1 MEEKC
6 LYLWSLTTILQKT
19 MKKTF
24 ITLLLSLAGLTAA
37 ASNTWQLLGVDYT
50 VDTLFHAIIGPGT
63 SQTSLY
69 FTNGSIEMRVFY
81 TTIDM
86 TNPYLTLRTVSGQ
99 DKTAGGETVSSMAQ
113 RNDGEGHRFFVG
125 VNADFFYTSGTTA
138 RGVSMVGTPIGTCIG
153 DGVVYR
159 LNNDEYKY
167 VFDENRNSYINSVAI
182 GGTMS
187 HDGTT
192 VTVGGVNTDAGNNV
206 VTLYNDRYYGST
218 NQLQACCEVE
228 AMLVEGNSFNFL
240 EPFKLVITG
249 SPSSEGDMI
258 VPNGHYVLHG
268 QGSTA
273 DFIATL
279 NEGDEVTVTMSAT
292 AGGNK
297 IDPREVVC
305 GQPWML
311 RNGVTIDDG
320 NPDMHPRTCIGFA
333 NGGQTIILMVVD
345 GRSLISDGC
354 RTSHLGDL
362 LQYAGATDGLNLD
375 GGGSSA
381 LYTSALGVRNV
392 PSDGHER
399 ADANGLFLV
408 SSAPD
413 DNQITEIRFKD
424 WVQKVPKYG
433 LYSPVIYGYNQYGML
448 INTDVQ
454 GFTLEVDESLGTI
467 KDNGTFFATGSGDGV
482 LTAVYNG
489 ISATIP
495 ISIVGSGDDMRLTN
509 DSIIND
515 TYRTYAVGV
524 ESQVGDKIMP
534 LDPAALTWS
543 SSDES
548 IVIIDAETG
557 VLQGLRDGEAFV
569 TGGLEDKSLS
579 MKVKVQKPIKRVYPL
594 DPDMDLS
601 TWNISM
607 SGGKNYTVTPLD
619 NGVKVDYTGN
629 SARVNYFRMNKDIVL
644 WSLPDTLRVRI
655 NPGDAPV
662 TGVTFALRP
671 NGGKISY
678 QAVTPDSVP
687 ANVESTI
694 DLPIDQWIDDEDM
707 GNYPIQLTYVQVTMG
722 KSTPNQ
728 QYTML
733 IPGLEVIYRN
743 APEIQVVM
751 GDVNGDT
758 YVNSADITALYDYL
772 LNNNT
777 SNLVNGDVNGDD
789 HINSADITSVYDIL
803 LGN

>member
-1 MEEKC
+1 
-6 LYLWSLTTILQKT
+6 
-19 MKKTF
+19 MKKTL
-24 ITLLLSLAGLTAA
+24 ISLVLALAGMTAL

-50 VDTLFHAIIGPGT
+50 VDTLFHAMIGPGT

-69 FTNGSIEMRVFY
+69 FTNGSTDMRVFY

-86 TNPYLTLRTVSGQ
+86 TNPYLTVRTVSGQ
-99 DKTAGGETVSSMAQ
+99 DKTAGGEVVSSMAQ
-113 RNDGEGHRFFVG
+113 RNDGPGHRFFVG
-125 VNADFFYTSGTTA
+125 INADFFYTSGTTA

-167 VFDENRNSYINSVAI
+167 VFDENRNSYINAVTFS
-182 GGTMS
+182 GTVS

-192 VTVGGVNTDAGNNV
+192 VTAGGVNTDASNNV
-206 VTLYNDRYYGST
+206 ITFYNDRYYGST
-218 NQLQACCEVE
+218 NQLSACCEVE
-228 AMLVEGNSFNFL
+228 AQLVEGDSFNFL
-240 EPFKLVITG
+240 QPFKMVITG
-249 SPSSEGDMI
+249 TPSTEGDMI
-258 VPNGHYVLHG
+258 VPNGRYVLHG

-273 DFIATL
+273 DFIASL
-279 NEGDEVTVTMSAT
+279 NVGDEVTVTMNAT

-311 RNGVTIDDG
+311 RDGVTIDDG

-333 NGGQTIILMVVD
+333 NGGQTLIFMIVD

-362 LQYAGATDGLNLD
+362 LRYAGATEGVNLD
-375 GGGSSA
+375 GGGSST

-408 SSAPD
+408 STAPD
-413 DNQITEIRFKD
+413 DNEIAEIRFKD

-433 LYSPVIYGYNQYGML
+433 IYTPVIYGYNQYGML
-448 INTDVQ
+448 IDTNVQ
-454 GFTLEVDESLGTI
+454 GFTLEVEENLGTI
-467 KDNGTFFATGSGDGV
+467 KDGSTFFATGSGDGQ

-489 ISATIP
+489 VTATLP

-509 DSIIND
+509 DTIITD

-524 ESQVGDKIMP
+524 ESQVGETVMP

-548 IVIIDAETG
+548 IVTIDAQTGILKGET
-557 VLQGLRDGEAFV
+557 DGEAIV
-569 TGGLEDKSLS
+569 TGVLEDKSLS
-579 MKVKVQKPIKRVYPL
+579 MKVKVQKPVKRVYPL
-594 DPDMDLS
+594 DPEMDLS
-601 TWNISM
+601 TWTFAM
-607 SGGKNYTVTPLD
+607 SGGKNYSVEPLD
-619 NGVKVDYTGN
+619 NGVKVDYTGS

-655 NPGDAPV
+655 NPGEAPV

-671 NGGKISY
+671 NNGKISF

-694 DLPIDQWIDDEDM
+694 DLPIDQWIDADDM
-707 GNYPIQLTYVQVTMG
+707 GNYPITLTYLQITMG
-722 KSTPNQ
+722 KNTTGQ

-733 IPGLEVIYRN
+733 IPGLEVIYKN
-743 APEIQVVM
+743 APVNQVIT
-751 GDVNGDT
+751 GDVNGDGL
-758 YVNSADITALYDYL
+758 VSSVDVTALYNYL
-772 LNNNT
+772 LNGDT
-777 SNLVNGDVNGDD
+777 SALVNGDQDGDG
-789 HINSADITSVYDIL
+789 IISSVDITIIYNIL